1 MSSKTTY
8 YCDRCGKE
16 INGKQFPIRR
26 FVGFEHPVFS
36 LPHLTERIASKYDLC
51 RECNDNHNKFMHG
64 EKLVCE
70 RFDEILTEFNRD
82 PDEQGNEGEMS
93 ESTN

>member
-16 INGKQFPIRR
+16 IKRGLWKVRR
-26 FVGFEHPVFS
+26 FVKFDWLIRFES
-36 LPHLTERIASKYDLC
+36 TTSKMELC
-51 RECNDNHNKFMHG
+51 KECSENHKKFMDG

-70 RFDEILTEFNRD
+70 RFDEILTELNGKQND
-82 PDEQGNEGEMS
+82 QEMS
-93 ESTN
+93 ESTQ